1 MSPPRTVQDELLN
14 RLVEEMIDIQSI
26 RPDLMR
32 AVQEGVSVRLSE
44 RLNKTLADFANE
56 CMRDNVDPRVL
67 FSAISVALASMCA
80 LVERNMGRSVPDHLR
95 GMLASNAAL
104 LAWWHVNKLRTE
116 APNVYGGRED
126 G

>member
-1 MSPPRTVQDELLN
+1 MSPPKTIQDELLS
-14 RLVEEMIDIQSI
+14 RLVEEIIDIQSI

-32 AVQEGVSVRLSE
+32 AIREGVSVRLSE
-44 RLNKTLADFANE
+44 RLNKTLADFAIE
-56 CMRDNVDPRVL
+56 CKRDNVEPRVL
-67 FSAISVALASMCA
+67 YGAISIALASVCA
-80 LVERNMGRSVPDHLR
+80 AVERNMGRSVPGPLR
-95 GMLASNAAL
+95 GLLASNAAL